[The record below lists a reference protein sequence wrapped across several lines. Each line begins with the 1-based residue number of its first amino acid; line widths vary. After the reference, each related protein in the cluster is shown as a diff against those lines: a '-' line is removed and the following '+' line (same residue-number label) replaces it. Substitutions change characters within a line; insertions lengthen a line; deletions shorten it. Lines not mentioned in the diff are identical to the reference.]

1 MIYKP
6 PITDLKQKLKSEG
19 FCFLPKIFNSNQT
32 NAAHNGLSDVIQGK
46 YETGKPPEARFWDI
60 DDDPKDII
68 KIDKPHFSNQK
79 VWDLITDEKFG
90 KWLANVTEAK
100 RVQVWHSQVVW
111 KPPGGGQKGY
121 AGWHRDS
128 QYWPFWI
135 PEGVFTAWIALS
147 DVNPESGPVRYIQ
160 GSNQWNNIAGLDFF
174 DKNISE
180 QYKILQD
187 AQSDYKVI
195 NATIRKGQVSIHSS
209 LTYHS
214 SMQNTSQ
221 SPRVGM
227 VVHFCTD
234 YAKRIPVNGELSRY
248 LDCLEDTAICPIIY
262 QS

>member
-6 PITDLKQKLKSEG
+6 PIKDLKQKLKSEG
-19 FCFLPKIFNSNQT
+19 FCFLPKIFNSNRT
-32 NAAHNGLSDVIQGK
+32 NAARNGLSDVIQGK
-46 YETGKPPEARFWDI
+46 YETGKPPEARFWEI
-60 DDDPKDII
+60 DDDPKNII

-79 VWDLITDEKFG
+79 VWDLITDKNFG

-160 GSNQWNNIAGLDFF
+160 GSNQWNDIAGLDFF

-180 QYKILQD
+180 QSKILQN
-187 AQSDYKVI
+187 ARSDYKVI
-195 NATIRKGQVSIHSS
+195 NATIREGQVSIHTS

-214 SMQNTSQ
+214 SIKNTSQ
-221 SPRVGM
+221 TPRVGM

-248 LDCLEDTAICPIIY
+248 LNCLEDIAICPIIY
-262 QS
+262 KL

>member
-1 MIYKP
+1 MSDNDKNN
-6 PITDLKQKLKSEG
+6 LNRNG
-19 FCFLPKIFNSNQT
+19 FCFTKKLFSSDKT
-32 NAAHNGLSDVIQGK
+32 TAAREALWEVIQGN
-46 YETGKPPEARFWDI
+46 YETGTEPENRFWNPGDN
-60 DDDPKDII
+60 PKSII
-68 KIDKPHFSNQK
+68 KIDKPHLSSSALFG
-79 VWDLITDEKFG
+79 LITEKGFG
-90 KWLANVTEAK
+90 KELAKITGA
-100 RVQVWHSQVVW
+100 RMVQAWHTQAVW
-111 KPPGGGQKGY
+111 KPSGGGEEGN
-121 AGWHRDS
+121 AGWHRDI
-128 QYWPFWI
+128 QYWPFWK

-221 SPRVGM
+221 FPRVGM

-248 LDCLEDTAICPIIY
+248 LNCLEDTAICPIIY
-262 QS
+262 KS